1 MDLNIIIIQ
10 FIQQYPIIPFLL
22 LFTINN
28 IVLYKAWCKN
38 KHYKAQELKKIKEE
52 AKTEKRKCTDEELE
66 DEIKPQTS
74 FTWTFCI
81 CVCFDIWMLG
91 AFFTHI
97 WAAQYFN
104 EVKEEDCNKALFGDS
119 FGAVNALISA
129 FAFAGMLVAF
139 FLQRYVLMASANLL
153 TLSQRDCLKNQ
164 KEISSVGTIDT
175 LMACIALGLCPT
187 PRC

>member
-1 MDLNIIIIQ
+1 MNIIIIQ

-139 FLQRYVLMASANLL
+139 FLQRYVLMASANL
-153 TLSQRDCLKNQ
+153 SIN
-164 KEISSVGTIDT
+164 ISTMVRCNDAAKSA
-175 LMACIALGLCPT
+175 LFFSMKSASSFMAS
-187 PRC
+187 RRV